1 MSCWM
6 EKIQANFFFLQSKQK
21 LGPKK
26 CPSVTHLLSVR
37 HADHLSFFASYRAN
51 VLTKYFETVHIYSW
65 QSYSMILMS
74 KLLIARLTS
83 IE

>member
-1 MSCWM
+1 MLCSM
-6 EKIQANFFFLQSKQK
+6 EKMETNFFFLPSNQK

-26 CPSVTHLLSVR
+26 CPSVTHWVSVR
-37 HADHLSFFASYRAN
+37 HADHLFFFPSYRPN
-51 VLTKYFETVHIYSW
+51 VATKYFETGHIYSW

-74 KLLIARLTS
+74 ELLIARLTS